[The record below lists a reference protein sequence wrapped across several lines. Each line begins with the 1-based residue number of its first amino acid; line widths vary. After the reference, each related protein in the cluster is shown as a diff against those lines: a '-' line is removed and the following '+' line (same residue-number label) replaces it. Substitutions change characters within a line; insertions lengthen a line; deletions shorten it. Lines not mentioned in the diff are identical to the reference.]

1 MQKAFKRQ
9 ELKFP
14 DSIKKNPVLKCCMLA
29 CWPVRCIILWW
40 SGCGELEF
48 DLALHLEIEN
58 KPGIIINRFTIP
70 VREGEQHQPDPRH
83 LWASWLM
90 FSYQNPDYTH
100 LVPSVPSNNTYVQ
113 QTFLSAQRTRVA
125 IYHLWWTHQG
135 LRVITSADYSFLRDG
150 KVMLWSL
157 VPISFC
163 WHEVHG
169 YNLDNHEG

>member
-1 MQKAFKRQ
+1 M
-9 ELKFP
+9 
-14 DSIKKNPVLKCCMLA
+14 
-29 CWPVRCIILWW
+29 
-40 SGCGELEF
+40 
-48 DLALHLEIEN
+48 
-58 KPGIIINRFTIP
+58 IINRFTIP

-150 KVMLWSL
+150 KAMSSFHFVDMKFMDIIWTIMRGKVIILLSLTVSCKGFQWNLFSSQSSL
-157 VPISFC
+157 VRCISRCNLYVWAILSLTHHLYVLALPIPDVRGVMS
-163 WHEVHG
+163 
-169 YNLDNHEG
+169 